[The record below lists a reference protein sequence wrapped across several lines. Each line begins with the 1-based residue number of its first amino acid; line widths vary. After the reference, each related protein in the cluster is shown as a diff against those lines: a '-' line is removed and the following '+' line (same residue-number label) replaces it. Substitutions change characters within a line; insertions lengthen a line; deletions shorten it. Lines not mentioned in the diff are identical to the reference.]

1 MKTFTFTILTF
12 LTTLVFAQKSTELN
26 WTYNDFIEN
35 NVEKVSKYSIPL
47 RKNGKVK
54 KRDSTLLF
62 TKQIDLKNKTV
73 FGIKSSL
80 VVVTHV
86 GTHLTWNKF
95 KDYYTE
101 NGLIQ
106 KETNSPLEIEKKKEF
121 GFIDYDES
129 VGETIYEYD
138 INENL
143 KRKEYR
149 TINNHY
155 SIYKSSKDTTFHLK
169 SIDRPQIYEYV
180 YNSDNQEIKQYHTV
194 DSTRYLKTKN
204 YNPENKTDAVTC
216 SYCHS
221 KYLNIEWKYDEEKK
235 LIEWTSYTRENKLHT
250 KRYYYYDNQNRL
262 KKQIDSIG
270 WYIYN
275 RPIWKSTKTYE
286 YGLDKTTEIINNNT
300 ESRFGAYYKQEVTVY
315 DSDKNLIRECKI
327 TNKQKECSEYSYKW
341 ENGKLI
347 EKTETQL
354 NGQIIKQ
361 KYEYNN
367 RNLIT
372 EISQYLNGKRIELI
386 RYYYE

>member
-1 MKTFTFTILTF
+1 MKNFTFYIFTF
-12 LTTLVFAQKSTELN
+12 FTTLVFAQKPTELN
-26 WTYNDFIEN
+26 WNYNDFIN
-35 NVEKVSKYSIPL
+35 NDVNKVSKYSIPL
-47 RKNGKVK
+47 RKNGKIK
-54 KRDSTLLF
+54 RRDSTLLF
-62 TKQIDLKNKTV
+62 TKEIDLDKNIV
-73 FGIKSSL
+73 FGIESNL

-169 SIDRPQIYEYV
+169 SINRPQIYEYV

-194 DSTRYLKTKN
+194 DSTRYLKTKS

-235 LIEWTSYTRENKLHT
+235 LIEGLGRV
-250 KRYYYYDNQNRL
+250 R
-262 KKQIDSIG
+262 SIEQG
-270 WYIYN
+270 PDGYIYVGVEN
-275 RPIWKSTKTYE
+275 VGIVK
-286 YGLDKTTEIINNNT
+286 IIP
-300 ESRFGAYYKQEVTVY
+300 K
-315 DSDKNLIRECKI
+315 K
-327 TNKQKECSEYSYKW
+327 
-341 ENGKLI
+341 
-347 EKTETQL
+347 
-354 NGQIIKQ
+354 
-361 KYEYNN
+361 
-367 RNLIT
+367 
-372 EISQYLNGKRIELI
+372 
-386 RYYYE
+386 